1 MLAEP
6 ATSPAGSSQ
15 EPEGIRT
22 PKKAAI
28 AAWIGS
34 ALEYYDFFVYGTAA
48 ALIFGKLFF
57 PSQDPMVGTIA
68 ALATFGV
75 GYVARPIGSFFL
87 GHLGDKYG
95 RKKVLIL
102 TLILMGISTFLVGC
116 LPTYQQVGI
125 LAPILLVVC
134 RLLQG
139 LSAAGEQAGANS
151 MSLEHAPAHRRAF
164 FTSWTLSG
172 TQGGLILATLVF
184 LPIGAMPEASLLSWG
199 WRIPFYFS
207 ALVVGVG
214 IWIRRSLEETPAF
227 KAAQKAPQAVKVKL
241 PVAVLFRENPGG
253 VVKIIFACF
262 YSVVSTVFA
271 VYTLSYGVNVMHI
284 AKATMLTMVVLANV
298 IALGAIPAWAAIADR
313 VGRKPIFIFGTIG
326 CAILIWPFLW
336 AIQTTNIPLIFVLGL
351 LLSGVVYSANNGIWP
366 AMFNEQFDTRYRLSG
381 TAIGT
386 QIGFA
391 LGGFAPAIAASLF
404 KSGGWTAV
412 AIFTCVTALISAT
425 AALTFRETYNVPMA
439 ELGRKKGA

>member
-1 MLAEP
+1 MSNPQA
-6 ATSPAGSSQ
+6 ASSAAHGAGS
-15 EPEGIRT
+15 T
-22 PKKAAI
+22 PRKAAI

-57 PSQDPMVGTIA
+57 PSKDPAVGTIA

-75 GYVARPIGSFFL
+75 GYVARPVGSFFL

-102 TLILMGISTFLVGC
+102 TLILMGVSTFLVGC

-125 LAPILLVVC
+125 VAPILLVIC

-139 LSAAGEQAGANS
+139 ISAAGEQAGANS
-151 MSLEHAPAHRRAF
+151 MSLEHAPANRRAF
-164 FTSWTLSG
+164 FTSFTLSG

-184 LPIGAMPEASLLSWG
+184 LPIGAMPEAQLLSWG

-207 ALVVGVG
+207 AVVVGVG

-227 KAAQKAPQAVKVKL
+227 KASQEAARTAPVKTKL
-241 PVAVLFRENPGG
+241 PVVVLFKENPGG
-253 VVKIIFACF
+253 VLKIIFACF
-262 YSVVSTVFA
+262 YSVISTIFA
-271 VYTLSYGVNVMHI
+271 VYTLSYGVNTMHI
-284 AKATMLTMVVLANV
+284 AKSTMLTVVVLANIV
-298 IALGAIPAWAAIADR
+298 ALAAIPFWATVADR
-313 VGRKPIFIFGTIG
+313 IGRKPIFIFGTLG
-326 CAILIWPFLW
+326 CAVLIWPYLW
-336 AIQTTNIPLIFVLGL
+336 SIQGVHLSLIFVLGI
-351 LLSGVVYSANNGIWP
+351 LLSGIVYSANNGVWP

-391 LGGFAPAIAASLF
+391 LGGFAPAIAGALM
-404 KSGGWTAV
+404 KWGGWKAV
-412 AIFTCVTALISAT
+412 AVFGCVTAVIAATSAM
-425 AALTFRETYNVPMA
+425 TFAETYNVAM
-439 ELGRKKGA
+439 EDLGRKKA

>member
-1 MLAEP
+1 MHTEP
-6 ATSPAGSSQ
+6 ATSPAGSAQ

-57 PSQDPMVGTIA
+57 PSKDPAVGTIA

-75 GYVARPIGSFFL
+75 GYVARPVGSFFL

-102 TLILMGISTFLVGC
+102 TLILMGVSTFLVGC

-125 LAPILLVVC
+125 TAPILLVLC

-139 LSAAGEQAGANS
+139 ISAAGEQAGANS
-151 MSLEHAPAHRRAF
+151 MSLEHAPANRRAF

-184 LPIGAMPEASLLSWG
+184 LPIGALPEAQLMSWG
-199 WRIPFYFS
+199 WRIPFFVS
-207 ALVVGVG
+207 VVVVIVG
-214 IWIRRSLEETPAF
+214 IWIRSSLEETPAF
-227 KAAQKAPQAVKVKL
+227 KAAQKAPKKVKL
-241 PVAVLFRENPGG
+241 PVAVLFRENPGD

-271 VYTLSYGVNVMHI
+271 VYTLSYGVNQMHI
-284 AKATMLTMVVLANV
+284 AKATMLTVVVLANV
-298 IALGAIPAWAAIADR
+298 IALGAIPAWAILADR

-326 CAILIWPFLW
+326 CAVLIWPYLW
-336 AIQTTNIPLIFVLGL
+336 AIQNVNLPLIFLLGL

-391 LGGFAPAIAASLF
+391 LGGFAPAIAATLG

-412 AIFTCVTALISAT
+412 AIFTCVTALISAI
-425 AALTFRETYNVPMA
+425 AAMTFRETYDVPM
-439 ELGRKKGA
+439 EQLGKKGV

>member
-6 ATSPAGSSQ
+6 ITLPVESSQ

-57 PSQDPMVGTIA
+57 PSKDPMVGTIA
-68 ALATFGV
+68 ALATFGA

-125 LAPILLVVC
+125 AAPILLVAC

-151 MSLEHAPAHRRAF
+151 MSLEHAPANRRAF
-164 FTSWTLSG
+164 FTSFTLSG

-184 LPIGAMPEASLLSWG
+184 IPIGTMPEASLLAWG

-207 ALVVGVG
+207 AVVVGVG
-214 IWIRRSLEETPAF
+214 IWIRKTLEETPAF
-227 KAAQKAPQAVKVKL
+227 KAAQKTAPKKVKL
-241 PVAVLFRENPGG
+241 PVVVLFSENPWG
-253 VVKIIFACF
+253 VVRIIFACF
-262 YSVVSTVFA
+262 YSVISTVFA
-271 VYTLSYGVNVMHI
+271 VYTLSYGVNQMHI
-284 AKATMLTMVVLANV
+284 AKSTMLTVVVLANV
-298 IALGAIPAWAAIADR
+298 IALAAIPLWAMLADR
-313 VGRKPIFIFGTIG
+313 VGRKPVFIFGTLG
-326 CAILIWPFLW
+326 CAVLVWPYLW
-336 AIQTTNIPLIFVLGL
+336 SIQSMNVPLIFVLGL
-351 LLSGVVYSANNGIWP
+351 LLSGIVYSANNGIWP

-391 LGGFAPAIAASLF
+391 LGGFAPAIAGTLM
-404 KSGGWTAV
+404 KTGGWTYVAV
-412 AIFTCVTALISAT
+412 FASAT
-425 AALTFRETYNVPMA
+425 AIISAIAAMTFRETYNVPMD
-439 ELGRKKGA
+439 ELGK

>member
-1 MLAEP
+1 MLTQP
-6 ATSPAGSSQ
+6 ATAPADSPK
-15 EPEGIRT
+15 EPEPIRT
-22 PKKAAI
+22 PRKAAI

-57 PSQDPMVGTIA
+57 PSKDPMVGTIA

-125 LAPILLVVC
+125 AAPILLVAC

-184 LPIGAMPEASLLSWG
+184 LPIGSMPEAQLLSWG
-199 WRIPFYFS
+199 WRVPFFFS
-207 ALVVGVG
+207 VVVVGVG
-214 IWIRRSLEETPAF
+214 LWIRRSLEETPAF
-227 KAAQKAPQAVKVKL
+227 KAAQKAPKKIKL
-241 PVAVLFRENPGG
+241 PVAVLFRENPLD

-262 YSVVSTVFA
+262 YSVISTVFA
-271 VYTLSYGVNVMHI
+271 VYTLSYGVNQMHI
-284 AKATMLTMVVLANV
+284 AKATMLTVVVLANV
-298 IALGAIPAWAAIADR
+298 IALGAIPLWAMIADR
-313 VGRKPIFIFGTIG
+313 VGRKPIFLTGTLG
-326 CAILIWPFLW
+326 CAVLIWPFLW
-336 AIQTTNIPLIFVLGL
+336 SIQSVNIPLIFVLGL

-391 LGGFAPAIAASLF
+391 LGGFAPAIAGGLM

-412 AIFTCVTALISAT
+412 ALFTSAT
-425 AALTFRETYNVPMA
+425 AIISAIAAMTFRETYNVPME
-439 ELGRKKGA
+439 ELGKKRG

>member
-1 MLAEP
+1 MLTESV
-6 ATSPAGSSQ
+6 TSPAGNAPQ
-15 EPEGIRT
+15 PEEVRT

-57 PSQDPMVGTIA
+57 PSKDPMVGTIA

-75 GYVARPIGSFFL
+75 GYVARPVGSFFL

-125 LAPILLVVC
+125 LAPVLLVLC

-139 LSAAGEQAGANS
+139 ISAAGEQAGANS
-151 MSLEHAPAHRRAF
+151 MSLEHAPANRRAF

-184 LPIGAMPEASLLSWG
+184 LPIKALPEAQLLSWG
-199 WRIPFYFS
+199 WRIPFFFS
-207 ALVVGVG
+207 VVVVGVG
-214 IWIRRSLEETPAF
+214 IWIRRTLEETPAF
-227 KAAQKAPQAVKVKL
+227 KAQQRAPKPAKVKL
-241 PVAVLFRENPGG
+241 PVAVLFKENPGG

-271 VYTLSYGVNVMHI
+271 VYTLSYGVNQMHI
-284 AKATMLTMVVLANV
+284 SSSTMLTMVVLANV
-298 IALGAIPAWAAIADR
+298 VALGAIPAWAAIADR
-313 VGRKPIFIFGTIG
+313 VGRKPIFLFGTLG
-326 CAILIWPFLW
+326 CAVLIWPYLW
-336 AIQTTNIPLIFVLGL
+336 TIQNMNIPLIFVLGI
-351 LLSGVVYSANNGIWP
+351 LLSGIVYSANNGIWP

-391 LGGFAPAIAASLF
+391 LGGFAPAIAASLM
-404 KSGGWTAV
+404 KAGGWTYV
-412 AIFTCVTALISAT
+412 AIFTSATALISAI
-425 AALTFRETYNVPMA
+425 AAMTFRETFDVPM
-439 ELGRKKGA
+439 EQLGKRKG

>member
-6 ATSPAGSSQ
+6 ATSPAESMK
-15 EPEGIRT
+15 EPEEIRT
-22 PKKAAI
+22 PRKAAI

-57 PSQDPMVGTIA
+57 PSKDPMVGTIA

-102 TLILMGISTFLVGC
+102 TLIMMGVSTFLVGC
-116 LPTYQQVGI
+116 LPTFNQVGI
-125 LAPILLVVC
+125 LAPILLVTC

-164 FTSWTLSG
+164 FTSWTISG

-184 LPIGAMPEASLLSWG
+184 IPLGRMPEAQLLSWG
-199 WRIPFYFS
+199 WRIPFFFS
-207 ALVVGVG
+207 AFVVGAG
-214 IWIRRSLEETPAF
+214 IWIRRTLEETPAF
-227 KAAQKAPQAVKVKL
+227 KAAQKAPKIEGKVKL
-241 PVAVLFRENPGG
+241 PISVLFRENPSS
-253 VVKIIFACF
+253 VFKIIFACL

-271 VYTLSYGVNVMHI
+271 VFTLSY
-284 AKATMLTMVVLANV
+284 AS
-298 IALGAIPAWAAIADR
+298 
-313 VGRKPIFIFGTIG
+313 
-326 CAILIWPFLW
+326 
-336 AIQTTNIPLIFVLGL
+336 PLRRNRPL
-351 LLSGVVYSANNGIWP
+351 LLLRNRPGTNPERTLDASSQPPWGGERGRFSVGILSLGIRADHLDVASNSSTLHAARRLTAQTWSP
-366 AMFNEQFDTRYRLSG
+366 RTLAMARCIVLR
-381 TAIGT
+381 A
-386 QIGFA
+386 
-391 LGGFAPAIAASLF
+391 
-404 KSGGWTAV
+404 
-412 AIFTCVTALISAT
+412 
-425 AALTFRETYNVPMA
+425 
-439 ELGRKKGA
+439 

>member
-1 MLAEP
+1 MQTEI
-6 ATSPAGSSQ
+6 ATSPAAGQ
-15 EPEGIRT
+15 EAEGIRT

-57 PSQDPMVGTIA
+57 PSKDPMVGTIA

-102 TLILMGISTFLVGC
+102 TLILMGVSTFLVGC
-116 LPTYQQVGI
+116 LPTYNQVGI
-125 LAPILLVVC
+125 LAPILLVIC

-184 LPIGAMPEASLLSWG
+184 LPIGTMPEAQLLSWG
-199 WRIPFYFS
+199 WRIPFFFS
-207 ALVVGVG
+207 VFVVGVG
-214 IWIRRSLEETPAF
+214 LWIRRALEETPAF
-227 KAAQKAPQAVKVKL
+227 KAAQKAPKIEGKVKL
-241 PVAVLFRENPGG
+241 PVAVLFRENPMG

-271 VYTLSYGVNVMHI
+271 VFTLSYGVNTMHI
-284 AKATMLTMVVLANV
+284 QKSTMLTMVVLANV
-298 IALGAIPAWAAIADR
+298 VALGAIPAWAAVADR

-326 CAILIWPFLW
+326 CAVLIWPFLW
-336 AIQTTNIPLIFVLGL
+336 AIQNTNIPLIFVLGL

-366 AMFNEQFDTRYRLSG
+366 AMFNEQFATRYRLSG

-391 LGGFAPAIAASLF
+391 LGGFAPAIAASLM

-425 AALTFRETYNVPMA
+425 AAMTFRETFNVPME
-439 ELGRKKGA
+439 ELGK

>member
-1 MLAEP
+1 MLTEP
-6 ATSPAGSSQ
+6 ATSPAEMNQ
-15 EPEGIRT
+15 EPAEIRT
-22 PKKAAI
+22 PRKAAI

-57 PSQDPMVGTIA
+57 PSKDPMVGTIA

-125 LAPILLVVC
+125 TAPVLLVIC

-139 LSAAGEQAGANS
+139 ISAAGEQAGANS
-151 MSLEHAPAHRRAF
+151 MSLEHAPANRRAF

-184 LPIGAMPEASLLSWG
+184 LPIGALPEAQLLSWG
-199 WRIPFYFS
+199 WRIPFFFS
-207 ALVVGVG
+207 VVVVGAG

-227 KAAQKAPQAVKVKL
+227 KAAQKAPKKVKL
-241 PVAVLFRENPGG
+241 PVVVLFKENPGA
-253 VVKIIFACF
+253 VVRIIFACF
-262 YSVVSTVFA
+262 YSVISTVFA
-271 VYTLSYGVNVMHI
+271 VYTLSYGVNQMHI
-284 AKATMLTMVVLANV
+284 AKATMLTVVVLANV
-298 IALGAIPAWAAIADR
+298 IALGAIPLWAVLADR
-313 VGRKPIFIFGTIG
+313 VGRKPVFIFGTLG
-326 CAILIWPFLW
+326 CAVLIWPYLW
-336 AIQTTNIPLIFVLGL
+336 SIQSMNVPLIFVLGL

-391 LGGFAPAIAASLF
+391 LGGFAPAIAGTLM

-412 AIFTCVTALISAT
+412 AIFASAT
-425 AALTFRETYNVPMA
+425 AVISAIAAATFQETFDVPMQD
-439 ELGRKKGA
+439 LGKKRA

>member
-1 MLAEP
+1 M
-6 ATSPAGSSQ
+6 
-15 EPEGIRT
+15 
-22 PKKAAI
+22 

-57 PSQDPMVGTIA
+57 PSKDPMVGTIA

-125 LAPILLVVC
+125 AAPILLVVC

-151 MSLEHAPAHRRAF
+151 MSLEHAPANRRAF
-164 FTSWTLSG
+164 FTSFTLSG

-184 LPIGAMPEASLLSWG
+184 IPIGTMPEASLLAWG

-207 ALVVGVG
+207 AVVVGVG
-214 IWIRRSLEETPAF
+214 IWIRKTLEETPAF
-227 KAAQKAPQAVKVKL
+227 KAAQKTAPKKVKL
-241 PVAVLFRENPGG
+241 PVVVLFSENPWG
-253 VVKIIFACF
+253 VVRIIFACF
-262 YSVVSTVFA
+262 YSVISTVFA
-271 VYTLSYGVNVMHI
+271 VYTLSYGVNQMHI
-284 AKATMLTMVVLANV
+284 AKSTMLTVVVLANV
-298 IALGAIPAWAAIADR
+298 IALAAIPLWAMLADR
-313 VGRKPIFIFGTIG
+313 VGRKPVFIFGTLG
-326 CAILIWPFLW
+326 CAVLVWPYLW
-336 AIQTTNIPLIFVLGL
+336 SIQSMNVPLIFVLGL
-351 LLSGVVYSANNGIWP
+351 LLSGIVYSANNGIWP

-391 LGGFAPAIAASLF
+391 LGGFAPAIAGTLM
-404 KSGGWTAV
+404 KTGGWTYVAV
-412 AIFTCVTALISAT
+412 FASAT
-425 AALTFRETYNVPMA
+425 AIISAIAAMTFRETYNVPMD
-439 ELGRKKGA
+439 ELGK

>member
-6 ATSPAGSSQ
+6 AMSPAEGAQ

-22 PKKAAI
+22 PRKAAI

-34 ALEYYDFFVYGTAA
+34 ALEDYDFFVYGTAA

-57 PSQDPMVGTIA
+57 PSKDPMVGTIA

-125 LAPILLVVC
+125 AAPILLVAC

-139 LSAAGEQAGANS
+139 ISAAGEQAGANS
-151 MSLEHAPAHRRAF
+151 MSLEHAPANRRAF
-164 FTSWTLSG
+164 FTSFTLSG

-184 LPIGAMPEASLLSWG
+184 IPIGTMPEAQLLTWG
-199 WRIPFYFS
+199 WRIPFFLS
-207 ALVVGVG
+207 AVVVGAG

-227 KAAQKAPQAVKVKL
+227 KAAQKAPKKVKL
-241 PVAVLFRENPGG
+241 PVAVLFRENPSD
-253 VVKIIFACF
+253 VVRIIFACF
-262 YSVVSTVFA
+262 YSVISTVFA
-271 VYTLSYGVNVMHI
+271 VYTLSYGVNQMHI
-284 AKATMLTMVVLANV
+284 PKGTMLTVVVLANI
-298 IALGAIPAWAAIADR
+298 IALGAIPLWAVLADR
-313 VGRKPIFIFGTIG
+313 VGRKPVFIFGTLG
-326 CAILIWPFLW
+326 CAVLIWPYLW
-336 AIQTTNIPLIFVLGL
+336 SIQTMNVPLIFVIGL
-351 LLSGVVYSANNGIWP
+351 LLSGIVYSANNGIWP

-391 LGGFAPAIAASLF
+391 LGGFAPAIAGTLM
-404 KSGGWTAV
+404 KTGGWTAV
-412 AIFTCVTALISAT
+412 AIFTSGTAIISAL
-425 AALTFRETYNVPMA
+425 AAATFRETYNVPMQD
-439 ELGRKKGA
+439 LGKKSA

>member
-6 ATSPAGSSQ
+6 ATSPAESMK
-15 EPEGIRT
+15 EPEEIRT
-22 PKKAAI
+22 PRKAAI

-57 PSQDPMVGTIA
+57 PSKDPMVGTIA

-102 TLILMGISTFLVGC
+102 TLIMMGISTFLVGC
-116 LPTYQQVGI
+116 LPTYNQVGI

-184 LPIGAMPEASLLSWG
+184 LPIKSLPEAQLMSWG
-199 WRIPFYFS
+199 WRIPFFFS
-207 ALVVGVG
+207 VFVVIVG
-214 IWIRRSLEETPAF
+214 IWIRRTLEETPAF
-227 KAAQKAPQAVKVKL
+227 KAQQKAPKPAKVKL
-241 PVAVLFRENPGG
+241 PVAVLFRENPLG

-271 VYTLSYGVNVMHI
+271 VYTLSYGVNQMKI
-284 AKATMLTMVVLANV
+284 PSSTMLTVVILANV
-298 IALGAIPAWAAIADR
+298 IALGAIPAWAALADR
-313 VGRKPIFIFGTIG
+313 VGRKPVFLFGTIG
-326 CAILIWPFLW
+326 CAVLIWPYLW
-336 AIQTTNIPLIFVLGL
+336 SIQTVNIPMIFVLGL

-391 LGGFAPAIAASLF
+391 LGGFAPAIAATLM
-404 KSGGWTAV
+404 KSGGWTYV
-412 AIFTCVTALISAT
+412 AIFTCVTAVISAI
-425 AALTFRETYNVPMA
+425 AALTFHETYNIPME
-439 ELGRKKGA
+439 ELGK

>member
-1 MLAEP
+1 MLTETP
-6 ATSPAGSSQ
+6 TSPAQTAQ

-57 PSQDPMVGTIA
+57 PSKDPMVGTIA

-87 GHLGDKYG
+87 GHLGDRYG

-102 TLILMGISTFLVGC
+102 TLILMGVSTFLVGC

-125 LAPILLVVC
+125 AAPILLVVC

-151 MSLEHAPAHRRAF
+151 MSLEHAPANRRAF

-184 LPIGAMPEASLLSWG
+184 LPISKMPEAQLLTWG
-199 WRIPFYFS
+199 WRVPFFFS
-207 ALVVGVG
+207 AVVVGVG
-214 IWIRRSLEETPAF
+214 IWIRRTLEETPAF
-227 KAAQKAPQAVKVKL
+227 KAAQKAPKKVKL
-241 PVAVLFRENPGG
+241 PVVVLFSENPGG

-271 VYTLSYGVNVMHI
+271 VYTLSYGVNQMHI
-284 AKATMLTMVVLANV
+284 NKSTMLTVVVLANV
-298 IALGAIPAWAAIADR
+298 IALGAIPLWAMVADR
-313 VGRKPIFIFGTIG
+313 IGRKPIFIFGTLG
-326 CAILIWPFLW
+326 CAALIWPYLW
-336 AIQTTNIPLIFVLGL
+336 SIQSTNLPLIFVFGL
-351 LLSGVVYSANNGIWP
+351 LLSGVIYSANNGIWP

-391 LGGFAPAIAASLF
+391 LGGFAPAIAATLM
-404 KSGGWTAV
+404 KSGGWTYV
-412 AIFTCVTALISAT
+412 AIFTCVTAVISAV
-425 AALTFRETYNVPMA
+425 AAMTFRETYNVAM
-439 ELGRKKGA
+439 EDLGKRNG

>member
-1 MLAEP
+1 MLTEP
-6 ATSPAGSSQ
+6 ATSPAGSQQ

-22 PKKAAI
+22 PRKAAI

-57 PSQDPMVGTIA
+57 PSKDPAVGTIA

-102 TLILMGISTFLVGC
+102 TLVMMGISTFLVGC
-116 LPTYQQVGI
+116 LPTYQEVGI
-125 LAPILLVVC
+125 LAPILLVLC

-139 LSAAGEQAGANS
+139 ISAAGEQAGANS
-151 MSLEHAPAHRRAF
+151 MSLEHAPANRRAF

-184 LPIGAMPEASLLSWG
+184 LPIGTMPEAQLLAWG
-199 WRIPFYFS
+199 WRIPFFFS
-207 ALVVGVG
+207 VVVVAAG
-214 IWIRRSLEETPAF
+214 IWIRRTLEETPAF
-227 KAAQKAPQAVKVKL
+227 KASQKAAKNAPVKVKL
-241 PVAVLFRENPGG
+241 PVVVLFRENPGG

-271 VYTLSYGVNVMHI
+271 VYTLSYGVNQMHI
-284 AKATMLTMVVLANV
+284 AKSTMLTVVVLANV
-298 IALGAIPAWAAIADR
+298 IALGAIPAWAMIADR
-313 VGRKPIFIFGTIG
+313 VGRKPIFIFGTLG
-326 CAILIWPFLW
+326 CAVLIWPYLW
-336 AIQTTNIPLIFVLGL
+336 SIRSMNVPLIFVLGL
-351 LLSGVVYSANNGIWP
+351 LLSGIVYSANNGIWP

-391 LGGFAPAIAASLF
+391 LGGFAPAIAASLM

-412 AIFTCVTALISAT
+412 ALFTSGTAVISAI
-425 AALTFRETYNVPMA
+425 AAMTFRETFNVAMVD
-439 ELGRKKGA
+439 LGKK

>member
-1 MLAEP
+1 MLTQP
-6 ATSPAGSSQ
+6 ATAPADSSK
-15 EPEGIRT
+15 EPEPIRT
-22 PKKAAI
+22 PRKAAI

-57 PSQDPMVGTIA
+57 PSKDPMVGTIA

-125 LAPILLVVC
+125 AAPILLVVC

-151 MSLEHAPAHRRAF
+151 MSLEHAPANRRAF

-184 LPIGAMPEASLLSWG
+184 LPIGSMPEAQLLSWG
-199 WRIPFYFS
+199 WRVPFFFS
-207 ALVVGVG
+207 VVVVGVG
-214 IWIRRSLEETPAF
+214 LWIRRSLEETPAF
-227 KAAQKAPQAVKVKL
+227 KAAQKAPKKVKL
-241 PVAVLFRENPGG
+241 PVAVLFRENPLD

-262 YSVVSTVFA
+262 YSVISTVFA
-271 VYTLSYGVNVMHI
+271 VYTLSYGVNQMHI
-284 AKATMLTMVVLANV
+284 AKATMLTVVVLANV
-298 IALGAIPAWAAIADR
+298 IALGAIPLWAMVADR
-313 VGRKPIFIFGTIG
+313 VGRKPIFLTGTLG
-326 CAILIWPFLW
+326 CAVLIWPFLW
-336 AIQTTNIPLIFVLGL
+336 SIQSVNIPLIFVLGL

-391 LGGFAPAIAASLF
+391 LGGFAPAIAGGLM

-412 AIFTCVTALISAT
+412 AFFTSVTAIISAI
-425 AALTFRETYNVPMA
+425 AAMTFRETYNVPME
-439 ELGRKKGA
+439 ELGKKRG

>member
-1 MLAEP
+1 M
-6 ATSPAGSSQ
+6 
-15 EPEGIRT
+15 
-22 PKKAAI
+22 
-28 AAWIGS
+28 
-34 ALEYYDFFVYGTAA
+34 YGTAA

-57 PSQDPMVGTIA
+57 PSKDPMVGTIA

-125 LAPILLVVC
+125 AAPILLVAC

-151 MSLEHAPAHRRAF
+151 MSLEHAPANRRAF

-184 LPIGAMPEASLLSWG
+184 LPIGSMPEAQLLTWG
-199 WRIPFYFS
+199 WRVPFFFS
-207 ALVVGVG
+207 VVVVGVG
-214 IWIRRSLEETPAF
+214 LWIRRSLEETPAF
-227 KAAQKAPQAVKVKL
+227 KAAQKAPKKVKL
-241 PVAVLFRENPGG
+241 PVAVLFRENPWD

-262 YSVVSTVFA
+262 YSVISTVFA
-271 VYTLSYGVNVMHI
+271 VYTLSYGVNQMHI
-284 AKATMLTMVVLANV
+284 AKATMLTVVVLANV
-298 IALGAIPAWAAIADR
+298 IALAAIPLWAMLADR
-313 VGRKPIFIFGTIG
+313 VGRKPIFLTGTLG
-326 CAILIWPFLW
+326 CAVLIWPFLW
-336 AIQTTNIPLIFVLGL
+336 SIQSVNIPLIFVLGL

-391 LGGFAPAIAASLF
+391 LGGFAPAIAGGLM

-412 AIFTCVTALISAT
+412 ALFTSAT
-425 AALTFRETYNVPMA
+425 AIISAIAAMTCRETYNVPME
-439 ELGRKKGA
+439 ELGKKRG

>member
-1 MLAEP
+1 M
-6 ATSPAGSSQ
+6 
-15 EPEGIRT
+15 
-22 PKKAAI
+22 

-57 PSQDPMVGTIA
+57 PSKDPMVGTIA

-125 LAPILLVVC
+125 AAPILLVAC

-151 MSLEHAPAHRRAF
+151 MSLEHAPANRRAF
-164 FTSWTLSG
+164 FTSFTLSG

-184 LPIGAMPEASLLSWG
+184 IPIGTMPEASLLAWG

-207 ALVVGVG
+207 AVVVGVG
-214 IWIRRSLEETPAF
+214 IWIRKTLEETPAF
-227 KAAQKAPQAVKVKL
+227 KAAQKTAPKKVKL
-241 PVAVLFRENPGG
+241 PVVVLFSENPWG
-253 VVKIIFACF
+253 VVRIIFACF
-262 YSVVSTVFA
+262 YSVISTVFA
-271 VYTLSYGVNVMHI
+271 VYTLSYGVNQMHI
-284 AKATMLTMVVLANV
+284 AKSTMLTVVVLANV
-298 IALGAIPAWAAIADR
+298 IALAAIPLWAMLADR
-313 VGRKPIFIFGTIG
+313 VGRKPVFIFGTLG
-326 CAILIWPFLW
+326 CAVLVWPYLW
-336 AIQTTNIPLIFVLGL
+336 SIQSMNVPLIFVLGL
-351 LLSGVVYSANNGIWP
+351 LLSGIVYSANNGIWP

-391 LGGFAPAIAASLF
+391 LGGFAPAIAGTLM
-404 KSGGWTAV
+404 KTGGWTYVAV
-412 AIFTCVTALISAT
+412 FASAT
-425 AALTFRETYNVPMA
+425 AIISAIAAMTFRETYNVPMD
-439 ELGRKKGA
+439 ELGK

>member
-1 MLAEP
+1 MLTESV
-6 ATSPAGSSQ
+6 TSPAGSAQ
-15 EPEGIRT
+15 EPQNAST
-22 PKKAAI
+22 PRKAAM

-57 PSQDPMVGTIA
+57 PSKDPMVGTIA

-125 LAPILLVVC
+125 AAPILLVAC

-151 MSLEHAPAHRRAF
+151 MSLEHAPANRRAF
-164 FTSWTLSG
+164 FTSFTLSG

-184 LPIGAMPEASLLSWG
+184 IPIGTMPEASLLAWG

-207 ALVVGVG
+207 AVVVGVG
-214 IWIRRSLEETPAF
+214 IWIRKTLEETPAF
-227 KAAQKAPQAVKVKL
+227 KAAQKTAPKKVKL
-241 PVAVLFRENPGG
+241 PVVVLFSENPWG
-253 VVKIIFACF
+253 VVRIIFACF
-262 YSVVSTVFA
+262 YSVISTVFA
-271 VYTLSYGVNVMHI
+271 VYTLSYGVNQMHI
-284 AKATMLTMVVLANV
+284 AKSTMLTVVVLANV
-298 IALGAIPAWAAIADR
+298 IALAAIPLWAMLADR
-313 VGRKPIFIFGTIG
+313 VGRKPVFIFGTLG
-326 CAILIWPFLW
+326 CAVLVWPYLW
-336 AIQTTNIPLIFVLGL
+336 SIQSMNVPLIFVLGL
-351 LLSGVVYSANNGIWP
+351 LLSGIVYSANNGIWP

-391 LGGFAPAIAASLF
+391 LGGFAPAIAGTLM
-404 KSGGWTAV
+404 KTGGWTYVAV
-412 AIFTCVTALISAT
+412 FASAT
-425 AALTFRETYNVPMA
+425 AIISAIAAMTFRETYNVPMD
-439 ELGRKKGA
+439 ELGK

>member
-1 MLAEP
+1 MLTETP
-6 ATSPAGSSQ
+6 TSPAQTAQ

-57 PSQDPMVGTIA
+57 PSKDPMVGTIA

-87 GHLGDKYG
+87 GHLGDRYG

-102 TLILMGISTFLVGC
+102 TLILMGVSTFLVGC

-125 LAPILLVVC
+125 AAPILLVVC

-151 MSLEHAPAHRRAF
+151 MSLEHAPANRRAF

-184 LPIGAMPEASLLSWG
+184 LPISKMPEAQLLTWG
-199 WRIPFYFS
+199 WRVPFFFS
-207 ALVVGVG
+207 AVVVGVG
-214 IWIRRSLEETPAF
+214 IWIRRTLEETPAF
-227 KAAQKAPQAVKVKL
+227 KAAQKAPKKVKL
-241 PVAVLFRENPGG
+241 PVVVLFSENPGG

-271 VYTLSYGVNVMHI
+271 VYTLSYGVNQMHI
-284 AKATMLTMVVLANV
+284 NKSTMLTVVVLANV
-298 IALGAIPAWAAIADR
+298 IALGAIPLWAMVADR
-313 VGRKPIFIFGTIG
+313 IGRKPIFIFGTLG
-326 CAILIWPFLW
+326 CAALIWPYLW
-336 AIQTTNIPLIFVLGL
+336 SIQSTNLPLIFVFGL
-351 LLSGVVYSANNGIWP
+351 LLSGVIYSANNGIWP

-391 LGGFAPAIAASLF
+391 LGGFAPAIAATLM
-404 KSGGWTAV
+404 KSGGWTYV
-412 AIFTCVTALISAT
+412 AIFTCVTAVISAV
-425 AALTFRETYNVPMA
+425 AAMTFRETYNVPME
-439 ELGRKKGA
+439 ELGKQGR

>member
-1 MLAEP
+1 M
-6 ATSPAGSSQ
+6 
-15 EPEGIRT
+15 
-22 PKKAAI
+22 

-57 PSQDPMVGTIA
+57 PSKDPMVGTIA

-125 LAPILLVVC
+125 AAPILLVIC

-164 FTSWTLSG
+164 FTSFTLSG

-184 LPIGAMPEASLLSWG
+184 IPIGTMPEASLLAWG

-207 ALVVGVG
+207 AVVVGVG
-214 IWIRRSLEETPAF
+214 IWIRKTLEETPAF
-227 KAAQKAPQAVKVKL
+227 KAAQKTAPKKVKL
-241 PVAVLFRENPGG
+241 PVVVLFSENPWG
-253 VVKIIFACF
+253 VVRIIFACF
-262 YSVVSTVFA
+262 YSVISTVFA
-271 VYTLSYGVNVMHI
+271 VYTLSYGVNQMHI
-284 AKATMLTMVVLANV
+284 AKSTMLTVVVLANV
-298 IALGAIPAWAAIADR
+298 IALAAIPLWAMLADR
-313 VGRKPIFIFGTIG
+313 VGRKPVFIFGTLG
-326 CAILIWPFLW
+326 CAVLVWPYLW
-336 AIQTTNIPLIFVLGL
+336 SIQNMNIPLIFVLGL
-351 LLSGVVYSANNGIWP
+351 LLSGVIYSANNGIWP

-391 LGGFAPAIAASLF
+391 LGGFAPAIAGTLM
-404 KSGGWTAV
+404 KTGGWTYVAV
-412 AIFTCVTALISAT
+412 FASAT
-425 AALTFRETYNVPMA
+425 AIISAIAAMTFRETYNVPMD
-439 ELGRKKGA
+439 ELGK

>member
-6 ATSPAGSSQ
+6 VTSPAGSQQ
-15 EPEGIRT
+15 EPEGIST
-22 PKKAAI
+22 PRKAAI

-57 PSQDPMVGTIA
+57 PSKDPMVGTIA

-102 TLILMGISTFLVGC
+102 TLILMGVSTFLVGC

-184 LPIGAMPEASLLSWG
+184 LPIGTMPEAQLLSWG
-199 WRIPFYFS
+199 WRIPFFFS
-207 ALVVGVG
+207 VVVVGVG
-214 IWIRRSLEETPAF
+214 IWIRRTLEETPAF
-227 KAAQKAPQAVKVKL
+227 KAQQKAPKPAKVKL
-241 PVAVLFRENPGG
+241 PVAVLFRENPLG

-271 VYTLSYGVNVMHI
+271 VFTLSYGVNTMHI
-284 AKATMLTMVVLANV
+284 HKSTMLTVVVLANV
-298 IALGAIPAWAAIADR
+298 VALGAIPAWAAVADR
-313 VGRKPIFIFGTIG
+313 VGRKPIFIFGTLG
-326 CAILIWPFLW
+326 CAVLIWPYLW
-336 AIQTTNIPLIFVLGL
+336 TIQNMNVPLIFVLGL

-366 AMFNEQFDTRYRLSG
+366 AMFNEQFETRYRLSG

-391 LGGFAPAIAASLF
+391 LGGFAPAIAATLM

-412 AIFTCVTALISAT
+412 AIFTSVTAIISAI
-425 AALTFRETYNVPMA
+425 AAMTFHETYDVPME
-439 ELGRKKGA
+439 ELGKKRA